1 MMVFNFFVSSNYKLI
16 ISQVYPYYPPLTTD
30 TDDKA
35 TNEMSM
41 SKYE

>member
-1 MMVFNFFVSSNYKLI
+1 MMGFNIFSHHQLKI
-16 ISQVYPYYPPLTTD
+16 AQVYPYYPPLTTD

-41 SKYE
+41 SKHE